1 MSGSSPSN
9 ASTPYEATA
18 EWYDAIYAARGR
30 SCHQEIERISRH
42 WVRDGRSAGS
52 RRILDAGCG
61 SGAHFEALSQH
72 GRVTGIDRSAA
83 MLKIA
88 EQKSYERLECV
99 DLRSVSLDTTF
110 DLVVSLFG
118 VCGYLADQSELSEVL
133 KRLGAHLAPGGSL
146 LVEPPLLEE
155 RFEPPRKAKVETRWE
170 GGILSRS
177 TTSRRVGSHLELEFE
192 WRYQSAGNSPTTP
205 TIDRVLRESHRMLLL
220 SSDAWVE
227 SATSA
232 LGDQFDVHIDPEGPG
247 GRGVLVAIS
256 RDGVRDSG

>member
-1 MSGSSPSN
+1 MSSRPPFDV
-9 ASTPYEATA
+9 STPYEATA

-30 SCHQEIERISRH
+30 CCDLEIDRISRH
-42 WVRDGRSAGS
+42 WARDGRSSDS

-61 SGAHFEALSQH
+61 SGAHFDALSKH
-72 GRVTGIDRSAA
+72 GRVTGIDRSAG
-83 MLKIA
+83 MLEIA
-88 EQKSYERLECV
+88 RRKGYERLERA
-99 DLRSVSLDTTF
+99 DLRTVSLDAPF

-118 VCGYLADQSELSEVL
+118 VCGYLADQNELSGVL
-133 KRLGAHLAPGGSL
+133 GRLGRHLAPGGAL

-155 RFEPPRKAKVETRWE
+155 RFEAPRKAQVETHWE
-170 GGILSRS
+170 GTILSRS
-177 TTSRRVGSHLELEFE
+177 TTARRVGAHLELAFE
-192 WRYQSAGNSPTTP
+192 WRQRSAEDSSTTP
-205 TIDRVLRESHRMLLL
+205 PIDRVVRECHRMLLL

-247 GRGVLVAIS
+247 GRGLLVAIS